1 MPTSEK
7 RYVHTLSPATSAGA
21 GVGSDSAG
29 LGPSTCPGPC
39 DGGDAFRA
47 CVSRRDWTAR
57 TSSRVGNRDVLPIPM
72 HMVGEG
78 APCVPS

>member
-7 RYVHTLSPATSAGA
+7 RSVHTLSPATSAGA
-21 GVGSDSAG
+21 GVGSAG
-29 LGPSTCPGPC
+29 LGPSTYPDPC

-47 CVSRRDWTAR
+47 SVSRRDWTAR
-57 TSSRVGNRDVLPIPM
+57 TSSRVGSRDVLPIPM
-72 HMVGEG
+72 HRLGDG